1 MWGPLLTAVYLH
13 KQFDLFLSFRD
24 KQIHLILVN
33 LDLCLMLFFRTKKV
47 FHLFPEET
55 IKQTFNFARLFLQFP
70 LKTKASPTFLIA
82 FLAKFS
88 QFSVYFRKQFMI

>member
-13 KQFDLFLSFRD
+13 KQFDLFLNSRD

-55 IKQTFNFARLFLQFP
+55 IKQTFFLQFP